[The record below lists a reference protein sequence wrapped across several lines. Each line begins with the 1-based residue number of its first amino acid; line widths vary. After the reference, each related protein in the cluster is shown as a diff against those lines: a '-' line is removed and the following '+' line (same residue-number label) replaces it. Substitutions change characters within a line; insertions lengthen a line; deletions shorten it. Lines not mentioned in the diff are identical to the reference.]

1 MKILLTLIMVLTFT
15 LTAFAD
21 TVYIKEDDYTLKSTT
36 TSENIEV
43 VSYSMS
49 ELLTLKVRKLEEI
62 KSNYDNYLTKDAQL
76 KKDLGDIKNRIAE
89 AVKLGIKEMPDAL

>member
-43 VSYSMS
+43 VSYSMG

-62 KSNYDNYLTKDAQL
+62 KSNYDNYFSRDAQL
-76 KKDLGDIKNRIAE
+76 KKELKNIESKISE